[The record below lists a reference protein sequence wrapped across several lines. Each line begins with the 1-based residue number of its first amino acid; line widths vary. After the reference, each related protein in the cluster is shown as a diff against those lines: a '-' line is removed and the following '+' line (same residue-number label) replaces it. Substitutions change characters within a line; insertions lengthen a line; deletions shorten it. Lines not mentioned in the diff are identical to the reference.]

1 VQTLYERRKTEFGGT
16 RRDTALGGGDGH
28 GVEHDLAGLESRA
41 QHTLEVDARGH
52 GDMQLGAEIAG
63 DGRRNTTGVLD
74 GADEADGHGAGL
86 RRGRAPGQ
94 RRSG

>member
-1 VQTLYERRKTEFGGT
+1 
-16 RRDTALGGGDGH
+16 
-28 GVEHDLAGLESRA
+28 VE
-41 QHTLEVDARGH
+41 DARGH

-94 RRSG
+94 RRLG